1 MEKWLIPT
9 LEQEMV
15 NRALGN
21 LLFKK
26 KKKKS
31 FRRQGYVQGMQEQ
44 GDGGAHQRKLR

>member
-26 KKKKS
+26 KKRVFEDRVMSKECKS
-31 FRRQGYVQGMQEQ
+31 KVMEVPTSES
-44 GDGGAHQRKLR
+44 